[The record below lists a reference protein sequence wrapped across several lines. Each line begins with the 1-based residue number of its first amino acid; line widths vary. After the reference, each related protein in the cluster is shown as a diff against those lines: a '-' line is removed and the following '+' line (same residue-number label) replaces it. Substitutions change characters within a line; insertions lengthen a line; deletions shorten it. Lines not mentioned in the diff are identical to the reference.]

1 MSAHLADDGRCHL
14 CGRPMV
20 EGVCRHCDRLA
31 QSWFNQAASWVRHP
45 QGRWLGV
52 VALVLAAIEFALFG
66 PGLPGSSHSIRPST
80 GAVSTEPAPPTSS
93 PVTRPTAAFAAPS
106 TFEVLGAEMDIF
118 GNRVR
123 RGYAFVIH
131 SSPQNSYLLTDFYMI
146 AQAYMNGIDTVYLRR
161 RGQEF
166 TAKVIAVGPDC
177 HVALLQISGTYP
189 SLPVSP
195 AIPKAGDTVT
205 LGEATS
211 GTKKQAALVAYSDAA
226 GTSHLTLSL
235 EVSSV
240 DDGLPVLDTAG
251 RVVGIAEPTML
262 YRVGGVGF
270 AVPMLQA
277 CQAVGAC

>member
-1 MSAHLADDGRCHL
+1 MRQRNHQRCPRASS
-14 CGRPMV
+14 RP
-20 EGVCRHCDRLA
+20 
-31 QSWFNQAASWVRHP
+31 AAF
-45 QGRWLGV
+45 QLEFMGIEC
-52 VALVLAAIEFALFG
+52 VAL
-66 PGLPGSSHSIRPST
+66 
-80 GAVSTEPAPPTSS
+80 
-93 PVTRPTAAFAAPS
+93 
-106 TFEVLGAEMDIF
+106 
-118 GNRVR
+118 
-123 RGYAFVIH
+123 
-131 SSPQNSYLLTDFYMI
+131 Q
-146 AQAYMNGIDTVYLRR
+146 QAYMNGIDTVYLRR

-189 SLPVSP
+189 SLPVSA

-211 GTKKQAALVAYSDAA
+211 GTKKQVALVANSDAA

-235 EVSSV
+235 EVTSV

-262 YRVGGVGF
+262 YRVAGVGF